1 MVGKKKKTL
10 LTIVIVPILLMAV
23 IQGILPFVAIV
34 TSNVRGNLE
43 KSIITTNSHI
53 VENSQVILENDMVD
67 KWRSIYKESD
77 NLNRYLEDTLK
88 TYNFN
93 IHDFMESD
101 SGKEEF
107 LENIFP
113 EMIDVLQYATT
124 SGLFVVLVGN
134 QDVNEEAQYEGF
146 FLRDSDPKA
155 KTSLNTDLLLERGSK
170 ELSHIMSISLDSTWS
185 SKFNFKGNGNRT
197 SDDFFYKPYVE
208 ALKHKDVSVESLGY
222 WSEPFILE
230 DYYSDNH
237 QMVTYS
243 VPLEYEGVVYGVLG
257 IEVSVSYLK
266 TYLDVKS
273 LDENL
278 NAGYVIAIENEDG
291 SYNGIIGKGVLY
303 ENSVDD
309 ENKLELSD
317 NDSNG
322 LRKVKD
328 AKIGNQDIYAIVM
341 PINLY
346 NSNVPYDNTGWVLC
360 GLVSENAIY
369 GPGISVYTR
378 MIIAVLCGLIPA
390 SICVVLLTRAI
401 TKPVYRLMASVRGG
415 IQGIKDF
422 KSSDI
427 LEIDELHDVI
437 ENLTASE
444 KEAENQLHEEK
455 ERYRIAVES
464 SNDFFFTYH
473 RKQKLLEIVNSGKYD
488 GVWDCNKYPEFMEAD
503 FVHEDDRKMVI
514 DKLKG
519 LEGKIYVEFRL
530 MTDEGKYV
538 WSSISGSVMQDE
550 SGEDNCIV
558 ACVQNI
564 QKQKLLEEEQHN
576 KEIFDAATLFCR
588 KEYGIGEIKTVRNKQ
603 PQGTMLLTDIDN
615 FTEINGKYGLIFG
628 DMLLE
633 SLANIFNDEFE
644 KRGFKNCVYVRIGA
658 DQFMIWMPY
667 TDNIEEAV
675 EAVELRFANITNRS
689 LRLKFSCGIKKAD
702 SADDYDDIFA
712 VVRKALHIAKNSDR
726 DIVNADEVP
735 YETKETAIK
744 EIGSL
749 GQFRQMS
756 ISSLALN
763 IMDRGQ
769 DMYVVL
775 DVLMLKLSAIYG
787 LTNLVITGFNGEYA
801 VNALLYC
808 FNKPDKFT
816 DWDGIVHC
824 IGAEY
829 GSSVKNMELQN
840 FAGITEN
847 DKNNPVI
854 NKFFAGNDTFIY
866 HMQNN
871 GSYSGSI
878 IFCGG
883 ESNVLKN
890 ETEHK
895 YFSEICTIIQN
906 RINLDTYDKAAKA
919 KSVFLAKMS
928 HEIRTPMNGIIGMTE
943 IALEKDQTEEGRID
957 CLNKIKSS
965 SNYLLGLLNDILDMS
980 KIESGKMKLVQGKNN
995 LKKNLENIVML
1006 IAPKLAEK
1014 NIEFIQDI
1022 RLTHEWFVYDELRL
1036 NQVLVNIL
1044 GNACKF
1050 TDNNGRI
1057 CLTVTEK
1064 TQDNGQSEI
1073 YFSVED
1079 NGIGIPKEKQHLIF
1093 KSFEQADDSDNT
1105 RREGTGLGLAICNR
1119 IVHLMNSEIMLESE
1133 PGKGSRFSFKVVRE
1147 VVDKKDVPVEKTAEQ
1162 VNLSGK
1168 RLLVAEDNE
1177 LNMEIIHTMLEKYGC
1192 TVEGAV
1198 NGKEAVDMVKNN
1210 MPDYYDAVLMDIMM
1224 PVMDGLEATKKIR
1237 ELPREDCKRIPIIAM
1252 SANAF
1257 DEDVK
1262 LSIASGMNGHISK
1275 PINVEKLNEML
1286 LKTVK

>member
-10 LTIVIVPILLMAV
+10 LAIVIVPILLMAV

-43 KSIITTNSHI
+43 KSIITTNSHT

-77 NLNRYLEDTLK
+77 NLNRYFEDTLK
-88 TYNFN
+88 KYNLN
-93 IHDFMESD
+93 IRDFMKSD

-134 QDVNEEAQYEGF
+134 QDINEEAQYDGF

-170 ELSHIMSISLDSTWS
+170 ELSHSMSISLDSTWS
-185 SKFNFKGNGNRT
+185 SKFTFKGNGNRE
-197 SDDFFYKPYVE
+197 SDNFFYKPYVE
-208 ALKHKDVSVESLGY
+208 ALKHKDVSTEILGY

-237 QMVTYS
+237 RMITYS
-243 VPLEYEGVVYGVLG
+243 VPLVYDGAVYGVLG
-257 IEVSVSYLK
+257 VEVSVSYLK
-266 TYLDVKS
+266 TYLNVQN
-273 LDENL
+273 LDENS
-278 NAGYVIAIENEDG
+278 NAGYMIAIENEDG
-291 SYNGIIGKGVLY
+291 SYSKIVGKGVLY
-303 ENSVDD
+303 EASIDNEDRFVLSEDD
-309 ENKLELSD
+309 SY
-317 NDSNG
+317 G
-322 LRKVKD
+322 LRKVSN

-341 PINLY
+341 PISLY
-346 NSNVPYDNTGWVLC
+346 NNNVPYDNTKWVLC
-360 GLVSENAIY
+360 GLISENAIFSA
-369 GPGISVYTR
+369 GKNVYTK
-378 MIIAVLCGLIPA
+378 MLIAVLCGLIPA
-390 SICVVLLTRAI
+390 GICVALLTRTI
-401 TKPVYRLMASVRGG
+401 TKPVYRLMASIRGG
-415 IQGIKDF
+415 LQGIKSF

-455 ERYRIAVES
+455 EIYRIAVES
-464 SNDFFFTYH
+464 SNVFFFIYH

-519 LEGKIYVEFRL
+519 LEGKIYLEFRL
-530 MTDEGKYV
+530 RTDNGNYV

-588 KEYGIGEIKTVRNKQ
+588 KEYGIGEIKNVRNKQ

-633 SLANIFNDEFE
+633 SLANIFYNEFE

-675 EAVELRFANITNRS
+675 EAVELRFANVTNRS
-689 LRLKFSCGIKKAD
+689 LKLNFRCGIKKAEDKD
-702 SADDYDDIFA
+702 SYDDIFTA
-712 VVRKALHIAKNSDR
+712 VRRALHIAKNSDR
-726 DIVNADEVP
+726 NIINGDEVP
-735 YETKETAIK
+735 DDTKEISIK

-763 IMDRGQ
+763 VMDRGQ
-769 DMYVVL
+769 NMYVVL
-775 DVLMLKLSAIYG
+775 DVLMLKLSAVCGI
-787 LTNLVITGFNGEYA
+787 TNLVITGFNGEYS
-801 VNALLYC
+801 VNSLLYC
-808 FNKPDKFT
+808 FNKPEKFK

-829 GSSVKNMELQN
+829 RSCVKNMELQN
-840 FAGITEN
+840 FMGISEE
-847 DKNNPVI
+847 DRNNPVI
-854 NKFFAGNDTFIY
+854 NRFFAGDDTFIY

-878 IFCGG
+878 IFGSR
-883 ESNVLKN
+883 ENNLLKN
-890 ETEHK
+890 DTENK
-895 YFSEICTIIQN
+895 YLSEICTIIQN

-943 IALEKDQTEEGRID
+943 IALEKDQTEAGRID

-980 KIESGKMKLVQGKNN
+980 KIESGKMKLVQEKNN
-995 LKKNLENIVML
+995 LRKNLEKIVVL
-1006 IAPKLAEK
+1006 IGPKLAEK
-1014 NIEFIQDI
+1014 NIEFVQDI
-1022 RLTHEWFVYDELRL
+1022 RLIHEWFVYDELRL

-1050 TDNNGRI
+1050 TDSNGRVR
-1057 CLTVTEK
+1057 LTVTEQP
-1064 TQDNGQSEI
+1064 QDNGQAEI

-1079 NGIGIPKEKQHLIF
+1079 NGIGIPKDKQHLIF

-1133 PGKGSRFSFKVVRE
+1133 PGKGSRFSFKVVRDI
-1147 VVDKKDVPVEKTAEQ
+1147 VDKNDVPVEKTAEQ
-1162 VNLSGK
+1162 VDLSGK
-1168 RLLVAEDNE
+1168 RMLVVEDNE
-1177 LNMEIIHTMLEKYGC
+1177 LNMEIIRVMLEKYRC

-1210 MPDYYDAVLMDIMM
+1210 EPGYYDAIPMDIMM

-1237 ELPREDCKRIPIIAM
+1237 ELPREDCKRVPIIAM

-1262 LSIASGMNGHISK
+1262 LSIASGMNGRISK